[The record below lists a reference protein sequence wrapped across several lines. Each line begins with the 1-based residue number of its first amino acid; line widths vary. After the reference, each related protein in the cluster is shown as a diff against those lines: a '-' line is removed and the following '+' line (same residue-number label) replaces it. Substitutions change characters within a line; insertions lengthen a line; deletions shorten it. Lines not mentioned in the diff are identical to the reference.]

1 MKLSL
6 ILIGCL
12 LLVLLGCSPAV
23 RPHDPVGVVKAE
35 IEAVN
40 KGQVDTATSYFSDD
54 AQIVTSIGQPKGKEK
69 IRAFVFNLVQMKEH
83 DDIVNL
89 ASDGTNVTGRMTLT
103 DTALQAVPVNLKAV
117 VQRGKIVSWEEGSAT
132 K

>member
-1 MKLSL
+1 
-6 ILIGCL
+6 
-12 LLVLLGCSPAV
+12 
-23 RPHDPVGVVKAE
+23 VKAE

-40 KGQVDTATSYFSDD
+40 KGQVDVASSYFSDD

-83 DDIVNL
+83 DEIVDL
-89 ASDGTNVTGRMTLT
+89 AADGTSVTGRMTLT
-103 DTALQAVPVNLKAV
+103 DTALKAVPVNLKAV
-117 VQRGKIVSWEEGSAT
+117 VEDGKIVSWEEGSAA